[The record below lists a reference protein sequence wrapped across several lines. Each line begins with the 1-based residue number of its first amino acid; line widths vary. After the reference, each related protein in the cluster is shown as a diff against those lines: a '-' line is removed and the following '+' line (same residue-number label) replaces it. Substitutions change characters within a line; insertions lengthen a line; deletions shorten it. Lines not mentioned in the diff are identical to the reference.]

1 MGIAIGQTL
10 GRYRI
15 EQEIGAGG
23 MGVVY
28 RAYDE
33 KLERYLALKVLAPG
47 TLDDEAARKRFRNE
61 ARVLSRLNHPFIQT
75 IHDFDTENGTDFLV
89 SELVQ
94 GQSLDARLLAGPLL
108 EKDVI
113 RIGLQLAQGLAAAH
127 AAGVLHRD
135 LKPANLRVTPDG
147 HLKILDFGL
156 ATLSRDAV
164 LKLSKTVSMGDVPT
178 GVAGT
183 LPYMSP
189 EQLLG
194 SEIDER
200 SDLYSA
206 GATLFE
212 LVTGRLPFMD
222 PVVPKLTNAI
232 LHETPPS
239 LSAGGAKVSTE
250 LERIVLKCLEKDPE
264 LRYQSA
270 KELAADL
277 RRMEAGSSRVSS
289 AIAAPAGMSRTKRI
303 FFAAA
308 ALLAVTIVGVSL
320 WRIANQREDS
330 LSGSS
335 LRWEQLTNFSD
346 AAQIPAV
353 SPDGKMVAFLRG
365 SSDLGTS
372 NNYGQVWLM
381 SLAGGD
387 STQLT
392 KTPFRKQ
399 TLNFSPDG
407 RSLYFTQVQGRFTWN
422 TFEVPTLGAREP
434 REFMANATG
443 LGWIGNDRLLF
454 STIKQGVHM
463 ALVTSNASRT
473 DERDI
478 YVPADPVYGMA
489 HRSALSLDAKYV
501 LVAEM
506 DVSWWKRCRLVPF
519 DSSSV
524 GQQVGP
530 EGTCTWAQWSPDGK
544 WMYFTVDTG
553 PRGFHVWRQR
563 FPDGAPQQVTPN
575 GVSEEEGLAMMPD
588 GKSFIV
594 AAGTQVSSIWLHD
607 EKIGDKQI
615 TSEGYAFAP
624 LLSPDQTKVYYLR
637 RAPASHAY
645 TNGEL
650 WVSEVESGAAQRL
663 FPGLNLTQFSLSQD
677 GTRILFTTELG
688 QTRSGIWIADL
699 DRSQP
704 PRQLTSSGEYCAFFG
719 RPGEIIY
726 AGADKPPH
734 LMRMN
739 EDGSEQRRV
748 SDLAIMQLQSVSPS
762 GKWAVVGATPP
773 ASHGERNTI
782 AVAIPL
788 DGGEPVT
795 LCDSCSFGFLTRITA
810 AFIGWSPDE
819 KNIFVPLRYFGV
831 GSGKTLVIPVKP
843 GAVPPVF
850 SSGLITEESLKR
862 IPGSYL
868 MDQDNV
874 YPTKVRGSYVTERR
888 TITTNLFRIHLSR

>member
-89 SELVQ
+89 SELVP
-94 GQSLDARLLAGPLL
+94 GQSLDTRLLAGPLP
-108 EKDVI
+108 EKDVV

-147 HLKILDFGL
+147 NLKILDFGL

-212 LVTGRLPFMD
+212 LITGRLPFAD
-222 PVVPKLTNAI
+222 PLVPKLTNAI
-232 LHETPPS
+232 LHQAPPS
-239 LSAGGAKVSTE
+239 LGAKTSSE
-250 LERIVLKCLEKDPE
+250 MERVVLKSLEKDPE

-277 RRMEAGSSRVSS
+277 RRMEVGSSR
-289 AIAAPAGMSRTKRI
+289 AIAVETPAKPRKRRI
-303 FFAAA
+303 LFAAA
-308 ALLAVTIVGVSL
+308 AGLAVATVA
-320 WRIANQREDS
+320 IAAWWFARQREDS
-330 LSGSS
+330 LSGTQ
-335 LRWEQLTNFSD
+335 LRWEQLTNFAD
-346 AAQIPAV
+346 AAQAPAV

-365 SSDLGTS
+365 SEDLGS
-372 NNYGQVWLM
+372 SINSGQIWLM
-381 SLAGGD
+381 SLPGGD
-387 STQLT
+387 PIQLT
-392 KTPFRKQ
+392 RTPFRKQ
-399 TLNFSPDG
+399 TINFSPDG
-407 RSLYFTQVQGRFTWN
+407 THVYFTQVQGRFTWN

-443 LGWIGNDRLLF
+443 LSWIGNDRLLF
-454 STIKQGVHM
+454 STIKHGIHM
-463 ALVTSNASRT
+463 GLVTSNASRT

-478 YVPADPVYGMA
+478 YLPADPSYGMA
-489 HRSALSLDAKYV
+489 HRSALSPDGKSV

-506 DVSWWKRCRLVPF
+506 DVSWWKRCRVVPF
-519 DSSSV
+519 DGSST

-544 WMYFTVDTG
+544 WVYLTVDTG
-553 PRGFHVWRQR
+553 SSGFHVWRQR
-563 FPDGAPQQVTPN
+563 YPNGTPEQVTPY

-594 AAGTQVSSIWLHD
+594 AAGTQRSSIWLLD
-607 EKIGDKQI
+607 EKTGDKQI
-615 TSEGYAFAP
+615 TSEGFAFAP
-624 LLSPDQTKVYYLR
+624 ALSPDGTKVYYLR
-637 RAPASHAY
+637 RAPGTHSY
-645 TNGEL
+645 INGEL
-650 WVSEVESGAAQRL
+650 WVSDVESGAAQRL
-663 FPGLNLTQFSLSQD
+663 FPGLTLTQFSLSQD
-677 GTRILFTTELG
+677 GKRILFSTEQG
-688 QTRSGIWIADL
+688 QARSGIWIADL

-704 PRQLTSSGEYCAFFG
+704 PRQLTSNGEFRAFFG
-719 RPGEIIY
+719 RPGEVIY
-726 AGADKPPH
+726 MTAEKPAH

-739 EDGSEQRRV
+739 EDGSGQRPA

-762 GKWAVVGATPP
+762 GRWAVAGVTPP
-773 ASHGERNTI
+773 GSHGERNTI
-782 AVAIPL
+782 AVAVPL
-788 DGGEPVT
+788 DGGQPVT

-819 KNIFVPLRYFGV
+819 KSIYVPLRYFGL
-831 GSGKTLVIPVKP
+831 GSKKTLVIPVKP
-843 GAVPPVF
+843 GSVPPAF
-850 SSGLITEESLKR
+850 SSGAMSEEALKL

-868 MDQDNV
+868 LNQDNV
-874 YPTKVRGSYVTERR
+874 YPTKTRGRFVTERR
-888 TITTNLFRIHLSR
+888 TIATNLFRIYLTR